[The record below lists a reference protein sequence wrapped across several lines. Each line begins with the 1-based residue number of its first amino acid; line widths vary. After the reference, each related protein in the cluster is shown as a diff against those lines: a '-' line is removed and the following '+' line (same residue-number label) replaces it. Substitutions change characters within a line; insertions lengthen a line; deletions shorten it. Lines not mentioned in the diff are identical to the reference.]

1 MIYDALVLPF
11 IEFAF
16 MQRALSGTLMLSLS
30 AVFAENISDARL
42 VEQIASEAGL
52 ELGGTL
58 YSDALSSADGPAP
71 RYIDMMHYNVET
83 FAAAINNG

>member
-11 IEFAF
+11 IEFAGRVRRADAVA
-16 MQRALSGTLMLSLS
+16 QRR
-30 AVFAENISDARL
+30 FCRKYFRRRL

-83 FAAAINNG
+83 LATAINNG